1 METPRFGLT
10 KKDNAMNLYSTKA
23 EQREQDQQAV
33 ISERSKDLL
42 TRLIEIIEDGN
53 APDVGELYPDDLV
66 DDYYQRLVNVILE
79 EKKAR
84 VSGDPTNGDELILIE
99 QDATSLFVSVFNSDG
114 YTIPQVEKVLEKM
127 CKTGAVKMK
136 QYDTHPHLGNI
147 WWYYW
152 AHSGQPV
159 ESIPLKLAKEY
170 GYDPFGISGPPEN
183 VLVDTKTPYEVDE
196 QIQSAFGPA
205 PQWLTKYAADM
216 ARSAAETLDR
226 EIMGEDPD
234 PELFQPGDSPIE
246 KLQKTEASEL
256 FIAVLQTAIAA
267 LTYAEE
273 HGCFISPSAAAE
285 VWSFVNGY
293 EGGLDFEEILKGLQV
308 EDIDD

>member
-84 VSGDPTNGDELILIE
+84 VSGDPTNGDEPILVE
-99 QDATSLFVSVFNSDG
+99 QDATSLFVSVFD
-114 YTIPQVEKVLEKM
+114 P
-127 CKTGAVKMK
+127 
-136 QYDTHPHLGNI
+136 DGNI
-147 WWYYW
+147 IPEMRYVLLRMADAGLVDHRSYVDQPGWSFFHWIDN
-152 AHSGQPV
+152 GQPV
-159 ESIPLKLAKEY
+159 RNIPYGIAKKY
-170 GYDPFGISGPPEN
+170 GYDPFKISDEN
-183 VLVDTKTPYEVDE
+183 
-196 QIQSAFGPA
+196 
-205 PQWLTKYAADM
+205 WLTKYAADM
-216 ARSAAETLDR
+216 ARSAAEALDR